1 MLESSNTTPSIR
13 QCYFHYEGHS
23 SFTTLY
29 FQSTFHKIL
38 GMEDQ
43 PTPENAEISAG
54 TIAVRASLD
63 ALLRRAE
70 ALLSEVTAFE
80 SFLHAQ
86 NRGKDAELR
95 RFKSS
100 VGAEKRHLQ
109 KLGDRLANSVFD
121 PQHTGQDSLNREDL
135 SRGKTLE
142 RFCPQPCPEAVDQ
155 GIAMDDSNVVAH
167 SIDSSNLSW
176 YETVWTIAKRCQG
189 IKALQRS
196 VSHSFQGRNGLSMES
211 LSPGVADRKHGREK
225 QRKQNVIVDIVA
237 GDGLEWI
244 KVVTITKKR
253 LLFEMA
259 KEGWDGY
266 GGMSDS
272 ESDASGEDH
281 SKESGDNGNSLKI
294 VRLAQEMKNAASAV
308 RVRYRHPKIRFILPN
323 VEEGETDEIDA
334 VIRDI
339 RAIGIGVYCGSGDDG
354 RYAHSEAG
362 GTDYLHL
369 REDTD
374 RMFHYMLPSTAGP
387 PPTSILNIDCTILLS
402 LISDISHIQKDSLLA
417 TPARRYWKGV
427 LKQVMAEATSPLLR
441 DELYPILIGRD
452 LVCTT
457 EAVRRMREIA
467 ETMGTDVE
475 KKRADIFFGSGQMAG
490 RSPEQ
495 LGLEL
500 KAYSAHAVP
509 EGLRLPIKVV
519 NFDLDAVLTGSTP
532 AKHLPVSIASNVVNH
547 KLCLS
552 DINRSVF
559 FYGWDA
565 GIVTVTSNRVVTS
578 QIEHAIAKALDEAE
592 VQTHRQRSEGGD
604 DASPYSSGFGE
615 PAANAEEVTLG
626 GTNIWLGPDFWFS
639 TPRSL
644 VGKERGKDGS
654 VDHHNTS
661 GPTWENEM
669 AE

>member
-1 MLESSNTTPSIR
+1 M
-13 QCYFHYEGHS
+13 
-23 SFTTLY
+23 LY

-54 TIAVRASLD
+54 AIAARALLD
-63 ALLRRAE
+63 ALLKRAE

-100 VGAEKRHLQ
+100 VGAEKKHLQ

-121 PQHTGQDSLNREDL
+121 PQHTGQSSLNREDL
-135 SRGKTLE
+135 SDGRTLE
-142 RFCPQPCPEAVDQ
+142 RFCPQPCSEAVDQ
-155 GIAMDDSNVVAH
+155 EIAMDDSNVVAH

-176 YETVWTIAKRCQG
+176 YETVWAIAKRCQG

-196 VSHSFQGRNGLSMES
+196 VPHSFQERNGLGMES
-211 LSPGVADRKHGREK
+211 LSLGVADRKNGKEK

-266 GGMSDS
+266 GDMSDS
-272 ESDASGEDH
+272 ESDASGEEH
-281 SKESGDNGNSLKI
+281 SKSDDNGNGLKI
-294 VRLAQEMKNAASAV
+294 VRLALEMTNAASAV

-323 VEEGETDEIDA
+323 IEEGEMDEVDA
-334 VIRDI
+334 VIRNI
-339 RAIGIGVYCGSGDDG
+339 RAVGVGVYCGSGDDG
-354 RYAHSEAG
+354 RYVHSEAQS
-362 GTDYLHL
+362 TSYLHL
-369 REDTD
+369 REEDTD
-374 RMFHYMLPSTAGP
+374 HMFRYMLPSTADP
-387 PPTSILNIDCTILLS
+387 PPTSTLNIDCTILLS

-441 DELYPILIGRD
+441 DEVYPILIGRD

-467 ETMGTDVE
+467 ETMGTDAE

-490 RSPEQ
+490 RSPKQ
-495 LGLEL
+495 LELEL

-552 DINRSVF
+552 AINRSVF

-578 QIEHAIAKALDEAE
+578 QIEHAIVKAMDEAE
-592 VQTHRQRSEGGD
+592 VQTHRQRSEGGED
-604 DASPYSSGFGE
+604 TSTRSSELGE
-615 PAANAEEVTLG
+615 PAVNTEEVTLG
-626 GTNIWLGPDFWFS
+626 GIDICLGPDFWFS

-644 VGKERGKDGS
+644 VGKERGKDGG